1 MMWKQSHYLVWCT
14 ITTSILVFGD
24 VDAQGFYNAS
34 TVHING
40 ADVHV
45 NGEVNNSGALY
56 NNGVIAFTGDWNNT
70 GAYNGD
76 GTVEPLGHAPQKIAH
91 NNQNIFRLSV
101 KGWGTKYIKGR
112 VFINGALHLMQGIV
126 SVSPDDALELAHNA
140 IVEGGSSESF
150 VDGALTTGGNGYKF
164 FPIGKNGTYAPI
176 EFPEVSGTTGE
187 YSMEVFENAPAI
199 VMDGVIV
206 KNALYWRRQNIRGE
220 FGSSAVALHYEPSHF
235 ENTEAVVLVG
245 GFTWDEPFKAIRY
258 VSRADESN
266 KVTTQVQ
273 VSTPIIMLGET
284 YEQWAPSDF
293 YLSTAL
299 SPNASRPENRK
310 VMIFGDRLAAEDFHF
325 QVFNRW
331 GDLVFETNSLDEMK
345 VNGWDGQGRRL
356 STGTYPYRLTG
367 LDKTGRPFERK
378 GVITIVH

>member
-1 MMWKQSHYLVWCT
+1 MRKNLSLLIALCISVTAMAQVQSPEQFLGYKIGTRYTPHWKVVSYFQHVAANAPKTVKLQQYGQTNEGRPLLVAF
-14 ITTSILVFGD
+14 ISSEENMGNLEAIR
-24 VDAQGFYNAS
+24 
-34 TVHING
+34 
-40 ADVHV
+40 
-45 NGEVNNSGALY
+45 VNNLRLANLTKDK
-56 NNGVIAFTGDWNNT
+56 A
-70 GAYNGD
+70 
-76 GTVEPLGHAPQKIAH
+76 AP
-91 NNQNIFRLSV
+91 N
-101 KGWGTKYIKGR
+101 
-112 VFINGALHLMQGIV
+112 
-126 SVSPDDALELAHNA
+126 
-140 IVEGGSSESF
+140 
-150 VDGALTTGGNGYKF
+150 
-164 FPIGKNGTYAPI
+164 
-176 EFPEVSGTTGE
+176 
-187 YSMEVFENAPAI
+187 ENAPAI

-284 YEQWAPSDF
+284 YEQWASSDF